1 MAHPVTWFEVLGNDA
16 GNLRKFYSG
25 LFGWGFRANDPVQ
38 YGVVNT
44 GDSRGIPGG
53 IGVAYPGTRPWVT
66 FYVETPDVAASLKQA
81 EALGGKV
88 VLPRT
93 TMPGVTLGVF
103 EDPEGHVV
111 GLVEATAA

>member
-1 MAHPVTWFEVLGNDA
+1 MAHPVMWFEVLGNDA
-16 GNLRKFYSG
+16 GKLRTFYSG
-25 LFGWGFRANDPVQ
+25 LFGWGFRANDPIQ

-44 GDSRGIPGG
+44 GDGRGIPGG
-53 IGVAYPGTRPWVT
+53 IGQAYPGTRPWVT
-66 FYVETPDVAASLKQA
+66 FYVETPDITASLKQA

>member
-1 MAHPVTWFEVLGNDA
+1 MKCSETTPASC
-16 GNLRKFYSG
+16 KFYSG
-25 LFGWGFRANDPVQ
+25 LFGWGFRANDPIQ

-44 GDSRGIPGG
+44 GDGRGIPGG
-53 IGVAYPGTRPWVT
+53 IGQAYPGTRPWVT
-66 FYVETPDVAASLKQA
+66 FYVETPDITASLKQA
-81 EALGGKV
+81 EALGGTV

>member
-1 MAHPVTWFEVLGNDA
+1 MAHPVMWFEVLGDDA
-16 GNLRKFYSG
+16 GKLRKFYSG
-25 LFGWGFRANDPVQ
+25 LFGWGFCANDPIQ

-44 GDSRGIPGG
+44 GDGRGIPGG
-53 IGVAYPGTRPWVT
+53 IGQAYPGTRPWVT
-66 FYVETPDVAASLKQA
+66 FYVETPDITASLKRA